1 MKCTLRN
8 QRGQS
13 LVGLA
18 LVLPILLVIV
28 LGVMTFGIAINTKIA
43 VSTAAREAARN
54 YAVFQDPSQ
63 ARQKAYDSL
72 RQALPV
78 SSTEFNQNFNP
89 ASDVAI
95 SVSGG
100 YVTVTVTYHQP
111 VYVPGL
117 LTMLG
122 GSRVGDSSGRLN
134 LSSTAIFRLEQ

>member
-1 MKCTLRN
+1 MKRTLRD
-8 QRGQS
+8 QQGQS
-13 LVGLA
+13 LVELA

-54 YAVFQDPSQ
+54 YAVFRDASQ

-100 YVTVTVTYHQP
+100 IRDCDCHIPSTCVRPRPLDYAGRQQGWRFVGEAEP
-111 VYVPGL
+111 L
-117 LTMLG
+117 FD
-122 GSRVGDSSGRLN
+122 GSLQ
-134 LSSTAIFRLEQ
+134 T